1 MHRSWLRKTR
11 GGPLYFCLACFRYVA
26 TISEPGT
33 GKRFS
38 ENKHTLHWHKAKIC
52 KSVKKNF
59 HLSFIQSLIDM
70 TQMFN
75 MIYRW
80 PSFGGPQN
88 TLGLRISWE
97 TSAIFSPVPECSLLP
112 RCPREVWEKAG
123 ERVSL
128 ADVTSH
134 ERSALVNIRRKALL
148 SSVGFRKRM
157 TSRSPRS
164 SICDSSALSVSDLF
178 DFWWEFLSHFLDH
191 SWIDSSQFKQEDAT
205 ASV

>member
-11 GGPLYFCLACFRYVA
+11 GGSLYFCLACFRYVP

-52 KSVKKNF
+52 KSVKQNF
-59 HLSFIQSLIDM
+59 YSSFIQSLIDM
-70 TQMFN
+70 TQMFH

-112 RCPREVWEKAG
+112 RCLREVWEKAG
-123 ERVSL
+123 ELVSL

-134 ERSALVNIRRKALL
+134 EQR
-148 SSVGFRKRM
+148 
-157 TSRSPRS
+157 TPRAEAELFF
-164 SICDSSALSVSDLF
+164 CKSVS
-178 DFWWEFLSHFLDH
+178 
-191 SWIDSSQFKQEDAT
+191 IVVAVVGAAIVGQQVKI
-205 ASV
+205 